1 MEIKKC
7 SKCGAFI
14 MSDKTLCDT
23 CAKETAYA
31 NTVRQKTF
39 QKSK

>member
-31 NTVRQKTF
+31 NKVLKDYF
-39 QKSK
+39 E